1 MRDVVLAIIL
11 FGALPFIL
19 RRPWIGALMWVWVS
33 MMSPHRL
40 TWGWAYE
47 MPFAKLIALATIVG
61 MLFTREPKHLPIT
74 PVTVVLMLL
83 FGWMHV
89 SLAFAIDMNESML
102 MWDKVFKIFFMFFV
116 TMYLLHSK
124 QHIQLL
130 LIVITASVAFYGIKG
145 GLFTFRIGG
154 GERVYGPG
162 GSFIEENN
170 ALAVAVIMTIPL
182 LRYWQLQVKKPWARW
197 ALLGAMFLC
206 GISALGSQSR
216 GALLAIS
223 AMLVFLW
230 FKSRSKVVTLVLFL
244 AVVPL
249 AIGFM
254 PQSWHDRMQTIT
266 TYDQDGSAMG
276 RLDAWVGAWNL
287 AKDRPLVGGG
297 FGIYSDH
304 VLGRYT
310 PSNKARSA
318 HSIWFQYL
326 GEHGFLGLF
335 LFTLLWF
342 LVWRDASWI
351 IRHCRN
357 REGWTWAADMARM
370 IQVSLIGYFVGGALL
385 QLAYYDGPFY
395 LLIVIVLT
403 RILVQKEIA
412 ATEGKDP
419 HAGKLAPGRMSAGP
433 AGVASARALHRPVV
447 GGR

>member
-1 MRDVVLAIIL
+1 M

-33 MMSPHRL
+33 VMSPHRL
-40 TWGWAYE
+40 TWGFAYNL
-47 MPFAKLIALATIVG
+47 PFAMLIALATIVG
-61 MLFTREPKHLPIT
+61 MVFSRDPKHLPIT

-89 SLAFAIDMNESML
+89 SLAFAMDPTESMA
-102 MWDKVFKIFFMFFV
+102 MWDKVFKIFLMFFV
-116 TMYLLHSK
+116 VMYLLHSK

-130 LIVITASVAFYGIKG
+130 VAVLTVSIAFYGIKG
-145 GLFTFRIGG
+145 GLFTLRLGG

-162 GSFIEENN
+162 GSFIQENN

-182 LRYWQLQVKKPWARW
+182 LRYWQLQVQKRW
-197 ALLGAMFLC
+197 QRVALLGAMMLC

-223 AMLVFLW
+223 AMLLFLW
-230 FKSRSKVVTLVLFL
+230 FKSRSKVITLVLFL

-266 TYDQDGSAMG
+266 TYESDGSAMG
-276 RLDAWVGAWNL
+276 RLDAWVGALNL

-310 PSNKARSA
+310 PSQKARSA

-326 GEHGFLGLF
+326 GEHGFPGLF
-335 LFTLLWF
+335 LFALLWF
-342 LVWRDASWI
+342 LVWRHASWI
-351 IRHCRN
+351 IKQCHG
-357 REGWTWAADMARM
+357 REGWTWAADLSRM

-395 LLIVIVLT
+395 LLIVIVLL
-403 RILVQKEIA
+403 RALVQKEITA
-412 ATEGKDP
+412 AEGKGSQ
-419 HAGKLAPGRMSAGP
+419 AGKLSHAQRARSGSP
-433 AGVASARALHRPVV
+433 VAQPVRALGRPAVR
-447 GGR
+447 GR